1 MIIDTNG
8 NIYQAWFRKDGV
20 IIHDEQNR
28 YGVAF
33 DICLEYTSEQKAKYQ
48 AIKEYKQYLAGTDY
62 VAIKFS
68 EGAIS
73 EEEYTPIKERRAIA
87 RARINELEFDEPT
100 LTREQIDEA
109 ERLAMEK
116 LKEGK

>member
-1 MIIDTNG
+1 MIIDTKG
-8 NIYQAWFRKDGV
+8 NIYQAWFRKEGAL
-20 IIHDEQNR
+20 IHDEDNK
-28 YGVAF
+28 YGVIF
-33 DICLEYTSEQKAKYQ
+33 DIGIEYTSEQKAKYQ

-73 EEEYTPIKERRAIA
+73 EEEYAPIKERRAIA

-109 ERLAMEK
+109 ECLAIEK
-116 LKEGK
+116 LKESK